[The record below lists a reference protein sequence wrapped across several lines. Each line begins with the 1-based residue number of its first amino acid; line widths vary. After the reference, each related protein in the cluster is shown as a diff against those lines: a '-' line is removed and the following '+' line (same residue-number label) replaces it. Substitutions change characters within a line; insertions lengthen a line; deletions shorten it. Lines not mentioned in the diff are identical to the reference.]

1 MTTFAIYIPRF
12 TLLFLFWISLF
23 DLPSTSSFSLPDS
36 NSNDWVVSSAKAQQE
51 ETSRS
56 IKAFPISRRSNIAFM
71 LTSCSSLL
79 FLGGAFPVEA
89 AFEDGSCQT
98 DCMYKCQQR
107 ELQDS
112 KVTKIDTKYRASM
125 TLNECQEQCQ
135 DDLKECRNPPPERKR
150 EPRLMQAA
158 DIKGLY
164 PRWQDSF

>member
-23 DLPSTSSFSLPDS
+23 DLPSTSSFSIPDS

-51 ETSRS
+51 KNSRS
-56 IKAFPISRRSNIAFM
+56 IKALLINRRSNIGFL

-79 FLGGAFPVEA
+79 LLGGGIPAEA

-112 KVTKIDTKYRASM
+112 KVIKIDAKSLASM
-125 TLNECQEQCQ
+125 TLKAKSNAKTSGKNAEILHPNE
-135 DDLKECRNPPPERKR
+135 R
-150 EPRLMQAA
+150 ENQ
-158 DIKGLY
+158 
-164 PRWQDSF
+164 S